1 MEQVMSQSWATVR
14 GDLFGGITSNKMVG
28 TLSVDIQEHEVM
40 ILDCSETDYMDD
52 SAALVVG
59 QLIDAAIAEDTEC
72 VVMGVEGPVADS
84 LQSLDVLR
92 RVRRITSLLTWTRRG
107 QSPHNYSGLTSPGPV
122 PGCPKKEASS
132 GLQ

>member
-1 MEQVMSQSWATVR
+1 MSQSWATVR

-28 TLSVDIQEHEVM
+28 TLSVDIQEHEVV
-40 ILDCSETDYMDD
+40 ILDCSETDYVDD

-59 QLIDAAIAEDTEC
+59 QLIDVAIAEDTEC

-92 RVRRITSLLTWTRRG
+92 RVPPDHFVADMDEARAVSSQLLGFDLAR
-107 QSPHNYSGLTSPGPV
+107 SGAGMS
-122 PGCPKKEASS
+122 
-132 GLQ
+132 